1 MVMLCYERKKS
12 MQTALCGKIKESRET
27 GGEWLI
33 ETNAQHTLLSNC
45 SNTTQDKTKASSLL
59 TRVKSRSCPDSY

>member
-1 MVMLCYERKKS
+1 

-45 SNTTQDKTKASSLL
+45 SNTTQEKTKASSLL
-59 TRVKSRSCPDSY
+59 TRVKSRSCPDRY